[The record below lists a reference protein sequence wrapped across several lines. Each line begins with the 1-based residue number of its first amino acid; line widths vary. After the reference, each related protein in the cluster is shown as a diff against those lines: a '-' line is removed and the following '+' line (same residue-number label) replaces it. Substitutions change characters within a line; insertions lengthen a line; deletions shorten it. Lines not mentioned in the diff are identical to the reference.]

1 CRARPRLRRRRT
13 ACPACGARRPLRLHV
28 RRPAT
33 PAFRRRAAS
42 FPSPNANPSPPRPGA
57 RPSISAW
64 SHRRKTGIVRGMDK
78 RLLDILCDPVTKTP
92 VRPLRRD
99 ELDALNRAIAA
110 GNLDTVAGQKV
121 ASPLAAG
128 LITTDRKVVY
138 RIEDDIPVMLA
149 EEGIGTL
156 QLSDFPG

>member
-1 CRARPRLRRRRT
+1 
-13 ACPACGARRPLRLHV
+13 
-28 RRPAT
+28 
-33 PAFRRRAAS
+33 
-42 FPSPNANPSPPRPGA
+42 
-57 RPSISAW
+57 
-64 SHRRKTGIVRGMDK
+64 MDK

-99 ELDALNRAIAA
+99 ELDALNRAIAGGA
-110 GNLDTVAGQKV
+110 VDTVVGQKV
-121 ASPLAAG
+121 ASPLDTG

-156 QLSDFPG
+156 QLNDFPA

>member
-1 CRARPRLRRRRT
+1 
-13 ACPACGARRPLRLHV
+13 
-28 RRPAT
+28 
-33 PAFRRRAAS
+33 
-42 FPSPNANPSPPRPGA
+42 
-57 RPSISAW
+57 
-64 SHRRKTGIVRGMDK
+64 MDK

-99 ELDALNRAIAA
+99 ELDALNHAIA
-110 GNLDTVAGQKV
+110 GGGVDTVAGQRV
-121 ASPLAAG
+121 AAPLAEG

-156 QLSDFPG
+156 QLPDFPA